1 MFGDKKSLK
10 DSERSLISETVS
22 IDGTVNS
29 SGAID
34 VAGLVKGPVYS
45 KEIVIKETGSISGG
59 VEAETVEIHGHLDGK
74 VSAVVGTHTH
84 VPTADHQI
92 LDKGTAYITDVGM
105 SGDYN
110 SIIGMNK
117 DDALNRFLHPNNKK
131 TKLEVSSGEP
141 TLCAVEI
148 ETSLNGL
155 SKSINP
161 LRLGGKLEQVFLKT

>member
-1 MFGDKKSLK
+1 MDPNKQNLKKLTLALISLRWSNFNKYIMFGDKKSLK

-74 VSAVVGTHTH
+74 VSADNVV
-84 VPTADHQI
+84 
-92 LDKGTAYITDVGM
+92 
-105 SGDYN
+105 
-110 SIIGMNK
+110 IG
-117 DDALNRFLHPNNKK
+117 
-131 TKLEVSSGEP
+131 SSG
-141 TLCAVEI
+141 VVKGDI
-148 ETSLNGL
+148 EFSNNLN
-155 SKSINP
+155 
-161 LRLGGKLEQVFLKT
+161 QVIWPQIS